1 MAKKNPTFEDQLL
14 ELKTIT
20 KQMEDGQLPLDEAL
34 QLFEKGI
41 GLYRNCT
48 TLLEETERK
57 VSLLMENNEVKPL
70 KDLEAVE

>member
-48 TLLEETERK
+48 NLLEETERK